1 MVGRVRRKAGLAAA
15 EALAGH
21 RDAAPARCALCDR
34 PLGERTEWH
43 HVVPRSEGG
52 TDTVP
57 LHPIC
62 HRAIHAAADNA
73 ALTRAGTLDAIRDL
87 PPLARFLRW
96 IADKPAD
103 FHAPTRRLRDRH

>member
-1 MVGRVRRKAGLAAA
+1 MVGRVRRKAGLAEA
-15 EALAGH
+15 EARA
-21 RDAAPARCALCDR
+21 RDTNDAAPCCALCGR
-34 PLGERTEWH
+34 PLGSRVEWH

-62 HRAIHAAADNA
+62 HRAIHAAADNP
-73 ALTRAGTLDAIRDL
+73 ALARAGTLDAIRDIPAL
-87 PPLARFLRW
+87 SRFLRW

-103 FHAPTRRLRDRH
+103 FHAPTRHRRSDL